1 MKILKTEE
9 EYNQA
14 LRRLEVIFDAPAD
27 STEGDEADL
36 LGILIEKY
44 EDEHYPIESPDPIE
58 AIKFRME
65 QMNMDNNDLAKI
77 IGYKSRVSEIFN
89 RKRKLSLK
97 MIRNLLDKLKILYE
111 KINHDYQNGNYFNIF
126 VTIIDKPMRVIAKKI
141 LREFW
146 EKQTDSEQQLKT
158 WFKET
163 LKAVWTSPNDI
174 KSEYPKASILKNGRV
189 VFNICGNK
197 YRLIVQINYPRQWI
211 FIRFIGTHRDY
222 DRIDAEKIQ

>member
-14 LRRLEVIFDAPAD
+14 LRRLEVIFDASAD
-27 STEGDEADL
+27 SIEGDEADL

-77 IGYKSRVSEIFN
+77 IGYKSRVSEILS

-97 MIRNLLDKLKILYE
+97 MIRNLHERLKIPYE
-111 KINHDYQNGNYFNIF
+111 SLMANY
-126 VTIIDKPMRVIAKKI
+126 
-141 LREFW
+141 
-146 EKQTDSEQQLKT
+146 
-158 WFKET
+158 
-163 LKAVWTSPNDI
+163 
-174 KSEYPKASILKNGRV
+174 
-189 VFNICGNK
+189 
-197 YRLIVQINYPRQWI
+197 
-211 FIRFIGTHRDY
+211 
-222 DRIDAEKIQ
+222 